1 MGKLFRKEYHEYS
14 NSWFFKS
21 SIYKFKKGELEY
33 KHYLNEHKKVI
44 IKFNAIVEKE
54 TIFPVKIDLL
64 YDKKKEQILRH
75 TCSKCGEEACKHYLS
90 IIDYAYMFLNTEIF
104 NQQSLQT
111 YQTKFLEYNEFWQR
125 IMING
130 KVEIADIYDNSTD
143 KIRFYFK
150 SYKPMNIRLIAI
162 IVGNGDKKV
171 DDKNDIPLAER
182 HLKSLSDA
190 EILLLALLQ
199 QNKCS
204 YSRKGGFFTIY
215 KKDFA
220 KFFPILKNL
229 QNKVFIKETG
239 DRLTFPEEEFRVN
252 FFLRKKGEKQYSLEA
267 SGRENISAVYS
278 EKTSF
283 ILKKNLVYS
292 INFPFTNEI
301 TKQIF
306 SGGYPVKKQD
316 IVYLS
321 SVVARQ
327 LGLLKCYLDFDED
340 IKIPDAYHN
349 TPIITFELEKSGEN
363 ILMTG
368 RLEYSEDLRIPM
380 SVLRFPAELVRLDQ
394 NGKQTWFY
402 ISPQTKFEVSQFVE
416 KLPESQ
422 DSKMEESS
430 QLIFSKEENIE
441 ELKKV
446 VFEHADPAWNIV
458 LSEALKKEFIYK
470 VELKPILTTA
480 KSSDIN
486 WFEYDVAYN
495 YKDISFSHSE
505 LKKFFKTKE
514 KFLKLKDGRL
524 LFFENKEAFDEVD
537 KVLKKSKKTL
547 SDGYKLSV
555 YNLPFVY
562 QLNSVN
568 TGISV
573 LGDNF
578 LDEMF
583 SAILNRQMKERT
595 NVPYSLQPIMRS
607 YQKAGFHWLEM
618 LKKYGFSGILAD
630 DMGLGKTIQT
640 IALLSKL
647 PQDSKTI
654 VICPKT
660 LQFNWAA
667 EFDKFSTNISYV
679 QYEGS
684 KEDRKRILSELNVNV
699 MIASYSIIQN
709 DIEILS
715 EIEFDYIVLD
725 EAQHIKNSVT
735 LRSVAVKQLKAKHRL
750 ALSGTPIE
758 NNPAELWSLFDFLMP
773 GYLPS
778 LNKFKKTFGNINGDK
793 LSQERLKNLISP
805 FVLRRKKKEVL
816 IELPDKQIQTAYCK
830 MSPVQEK
837 LYLQILENVKKTPDK
852 QDYFHILAAL
862 TKLRQVCNHPEL
874 IDRNLKQDFDLS
886 GKTEL
891 MREIIV
897 DAVENGKK
905 LLVFSQFTQML
916 GILKRMM
923 KSLEIPFEYMDGQT
937 KDRQKRIEN
946 FNNNNNIKVFLISLK
961 TGGYGLNL
969 TAADTVILTDP
980 WWNPM
985 GEDQA
990 VDRAHRI
997 GQTKKVLV
1005 YKMITKGTIEE
1016 KILSLQ
1022 QNKRDVFENVID
1034 GGQAVLQNL
1043 SSEQLRE
1050 LLEY

>member
-1 MGKLFRKEYHEYS
+1 MAKLFRKEYHEYS

-21 SIYKFKKGELEY
+21 SIYKFSKGDLEY
-33 KHYLNEHKKVI
+33 KHYLNEHNKVI
-44 IKFNAIVEKE
+44 IKFNAIAEK
-54 TIFPVKIDLL
+54 TGIFPVKIDLL
-64 YDKKKEQILRH
+64 YDKKKEKILH
-75 TCSKCGEEACKHYLS
+75 HKCSKCGEEACKHYLS
-90 IIDYAYMFLNTEIF
+90 VIDYAYTYLNTEILKQ
-104 NQQSLQT
+104 NSLQT
-111 YQTKFLEYNEFWQR
+111 YQTTFLEYNEFWQR
-125 IMING
+125 IVING
-130 KVEIADIYDNSTD
+130 KIEIADIYDSSTD
-143 KIRFYFK
+143 KIRFYWK

-162 IVGNGDKKV
+162 IVGNGDRKEA
-171 DDKNDIPLAER
+171 DKADIPVAER
-182 HLKSLSDA
+182 HMKSLSDS
-190 EILLLALLQ
+190 ELLLLELLQ
-199 QNKCS
+199 RNKCS

-215 KKDFA
+215 KTDFA
-220 KFFPILKNL
+220 KFFPILRNL

-239 DRLTFPEEEFRVN
+239 DKLSFADEEYRVN
-252 FFLRKKGEKQYSLEA
+252 FFLKKKGQNQFSLET
-267 SGRENISAVYS
+267 SGRENISAVFS
-278 EKTSF
+278 GKTSY
-283 ILKKNLVYS
+283 ILKKNLVHS
-292 INFPFTNEI
+292 VNFPFTKEI
-301 TKQIF
+301 TEQIF
-306 SGGYPVKKQD
+306 SGGYSVNKQD
-316 IVYLS
+316 VVYLS

-340 IKIPDAYHN
+340 IHIPEAHHN
-349 TPIITFELEKSGEN
+349 TPVITFELEKSDQK

-368 RLEYSEDLRIPM
+368 WLEYSEDLKIPM
-380 SVLRFPAELVRLDQ
+380 SVLRFPAELVRYDQ
-394 NGKQTWFY
+394 NGMQTWFY
-402 ISPQTKFEVSQFVE
+402 LPPQTKFEVYTFVE

-422 DSKMEESS
+422 DSRLEESS
-430 QLIFSKEENIE
+430 QLIFSEEENIE
-441 ELKKV
+441 QLKKV
-446 VFEHADPAWNIV
+446 VFEHADPAWNII
-458 LSEALKKEFIYK
+458 LSEELKKEFIYK
-470 VELKPILTTA
+470 VELKPIIKTS
-480 KSSDIN
+480 KSVDIN

-524 LFFENKEAFDEVD
+524 LFFENKEAFNEVD
-537 KVLKKSKKTL
+537 KVLKKSTKTL

-568 TGISV
+568 TGINV
-573 LGDNF
+573 LGDAY

-583 SAILNRQMKERT
+583 SSILNRKMKERT
-595 NVPYSLQPIMRS
+595 ALPYSLQPIMRS

-640 IALLSKL
+640 IAVLSKL
-647 PQDSKTI
+647 PENSKSI

-667 EFDKFSTNISYV
+667 EFDKFSKNISYI

-684 KEDRKRILSELNVNV
+684 KEERKRIMQELNVNV

-709 DIEILS
+709 DIEMLS
-715 EIEFDYIVLD
+715 EIEFDYVILD
-725 EAQHIKNSVT
+725 EAQHIKNSAT
-735 LRSVAVKQLKAKHRL
+735 LRSVAVKQLKSKHRIS
-750 ALSGTPIE
+750 LSGTPIE
-758 NNPAELWSLFDFLMP
+758 NNPAELWSIFDFLMP

-778 LNKFKKTFGNINGDK
+778 LNKFKKNFGNISGDK
-793 LSQERLKNLISP
+793 TSQEKLKNLISP

-837 LYLQILENVKKTPDK
+837 LYLQILENVKKTPEK

-862 TKLRQVCNHPEL
+862 TKLRQVCNHPLL
-874 IDRNLKQDFDLS
+874 IDKNLKQDFELS

-891 MREIIV
+891 MKEIIA
-897 DAVENGKK
+897 DAVENGRK
-905 LLVFSQFTQML
+905 LLVFSQFTEML
-916 GILKRMM
+916 KILKNMM
-923 KSLEIPFEYMDGQT
+923 KSQEIPFEYMDGKT
-937 KDRQKRIEN
+937 KDRQNRIEN

-961 TGGYGLNL
+961 TGGFGLNL

-1022 QNKRDVFENVID
+1022 QTKRDIFENVID
-1034 GGQAVLQNL
+1034 GGQSVLQTL
-1043 SSEQLRE
+1043 TSEQLRE